1 MSLPKYCRLKDHNQR
16 QTLPL
21 LNFLSLIGVLTC
33 VRLYCKNFYSFFVY
47 YSVFKPGFHITIMV
61 QVVESQAGYDYGACV
76 LSQVPQV
83 EFNLVC
89 GTAGTVQSEESNLMN
104 LS

>member
-1 MSLPKYCRLKDHNQR
+1 MYSPHQINQ
-16 QTLPL
+16 L
-21 LNFLSLIGVLTC
+21 LLILII
-33 VRLYCKNFYSFFVY
+33 LY
-47 YSVFKPGFHITIMV
+47 FKPDFHITI
-61 QVVESQAGYDYGACV
+61 QVVESQAEYDYGACV

-89 GTAGTVQSEESNLMN
+89 GTAGTVQSEKSNLMN

>member
-1 MSLPKYCRLKDHNQR
+1 MFSPVFGFIVKIFTVSL
-16 QTLPL
+16 
-21 LNFLSLIGVLTC
+21 FII
-33 VRLYCKNFYSFFVY
+33 LY
-47 YSVFKPGFHITIMV
+47 FKPGFHITIMV

-76 LSQVPQV
+76 LSQVPQA

-89 GTAGTVQSEESNLMN
+89 GTAGTVQSEKSNLMN